1 MQSKGKY
8 ALHKYVKLREDEVLK
23 YKEND
28 APVILKGLKT
38 VYKGVWDLLE
48 GVGSRDIGWLYKVKR

>member
-1 MQSKGKY
+1 M
-8 ALHKYVKLREDEVLK
+8 LK